1 MRLNGKLVVITA
13 AASGMGRAGV
23 GLFARE
29 GATVVAI
36 DINGAPLESLADD
49 VRAKGGKIHTIVADL
64 TDRGRMKEVIH
75 ESARLMGGIDVL
87 WANAG
92 TPGPSGVENLDLSAY
107 DKSIELNVTAAILGT
122 GEVVPYMRQRGGGS
136 IVFTSSISG
145 VQGSLLSPTYSAAKF
160 AVVGFAKSAALK
172 YAKEKIRVNA
182 ICPGMTETGMLNTFM
197 SREHDPVVIE
207 KNTAAFIANTPLGRM
222 AEPMEIAHA
231 ALWLASDDA
240 SFVTGIALSV
250 DGGLSA
256 K

>member
-1 MRLNGKLVVITA
+1 MRLKNKLAVITA
-13 AASGMGRAGV
+13 AASGIGRAGV
-23 GLFARE
+23 ELFVRE

-36 DINGAPLESLADD
+36 DINGGQLSQVAQWA
-49 VRAKGGKIHTIVADL
+49 RGHGGKVHTLVANL
-64 TDRGRMKEVIH
+64 SDRGQMKEVIH

-92 TPGPSGVENLDLSAY
+92 TPGPSAVEDLDLDAY
-107 DKSIELNVTAAILGT
+107 DTSIELNLTASILAT
-122 GEVVPYMRQRGGGS
+122 GEAVPYMRKRGGGS
-136 IVFTSSISG
+136 IVFTSSLSG
-145 VQGSLLSPTYSAAKF
+145 VRGSLLSPTYSAAKF

-182 ICPGMTETGMLNTFM
+182 ICPGATETGLLSTFF
-197 SREHDPVVIE
+197 SREHDPVAAE
-207 KNTAAFIANTPLGRM
+207 KNRALFLANTPLGRS
-222 AEPMEIAHA
+222 AEPFEIAHA

-240 SFVTGIALSV
+240 SYVTGIALSV

>member
-1 MRLNGKLVVITA
+1 MRLKGKLAVITA

-23 GLFARE
+23 ELFVRE

-36 DINGAPLESLADD
+36 DINAGPLSQLAESIHAQ
-49 VRAKGGKIHTIVADL
+49 GGQVHTIVADL
-64 TDRGRMKEVIH
+64 TDRGQMKEVIH
-75 ESARLMGGIDVL
+75 EAARLMGGIDIL

-92 TPGPSGVENLDLSAY
+92 IPGPSGVEDLDLCAY
-107 DKSIELNVTAAILGT
+107 DKSIELNVTATIVGT
-122 GEVVPYMRQRGGGS
+122 GEVIPYMRQRGGGS

-160 AVVGFAKSAALK
+160 AVVGFAKSSALK
-172 YAKEKIRVNA
+172 YAREKIRVNA
-182 ICPGMTETGMLNTFM
+182 ICPGMTATGMLNTFM
-197 SREHDPVVIE
+197 SRELDPVTIE
-207 KNTAAFIANTPLGRM
+207 KNTEAFVANTPMGRI
-222 AEPMEIAHA
+222 AHPIEIAHA